1 MNSKKYHKLDKIV
14 LSEQQLK
21 SVSAWVEAQN
31 FKSLDIPLQECLV
44 IITGI
49 TNKLLSVSLSSG
61 IYFCM
66 DGNNLSISQYYIDE
80 ANTLSEMFSAKIG
93 DRFFTEQAM
102 DIIIK
107 DIIIKDDSIKSLN
120 KEEINKLANASILA
134 VFDIF
139 QYMTNKKS
147 NIIKKKV
154 TKTMNIRKKR
164 AKNSNKRTNTVKI
177 HSNRYI
183 FEDNLN
189 LTNKPSTRDYDR
201 RTESWSVRG
210 HWRYYKDSGKRVWID
225 GYTKGRGD
233 IEGKEYRI

>member
-1 MNSKKYHKLDKIV
+1 MNSKKYHKLDKII

-66 DGNNLSISQYYIDE
+66 DGNSLSISQYYIDE
-80 ANTLSEMFSAKIG
+80 TNTLSEMFSAKIG

-102 DIIIK
+102 DIT
-107 DIIIKDDSIKSLN
+107 IKDDLIKSLN
-120 KEEINKLANASILA
+120 KDEINKIANASILA

-183 FEDNLN
+183 FEYSPNLAD
-189 LTNKPSTRDYDR
+189 KSSTRDYDR